1 MASCYLDIC
10 VGEEHKFEEEV
21 AQYQLTLSLLEK
33 HASTF
38 GLPSLPEDLDA
49 EQQDILGD
57 VHDKKSDSPLKFRAP
72 TPLLVGRLVFQL
84 DDAPGLAK
92 TRQNFIAL
100 CTGEKGQCKSN
111 PKKKLHYLDCP
122 IHRIV
127 RSFVAQGG
135 DVTRGDGSGGE
146 SIYGPKFACEKAGLQ
161 ATPRRGSLAMASSGG
176 KSPVS
181 SSQFFIVLADDEKS
195 LAKLTGKYAVFGQIV
210 PSEESTRILDRLN
223 EVSRPSGS
231 KDETPSIPVWIG
243 GCGLVA

>member
-1 MASCYLDIC
+1 MPSCYLDIYA
-10 VGEEHKFEEEV
+10 GEQSKFEEED
-21 AQYQLTLSLLEK
+21 AQYQLTRSLLDK

-38 GLPSLPEDLDA
+38 GLPSLPEDLDT

-57 VHDKKSDSPLKFRAP
+57 VHKSDSQPLRFRAP
-72 TPLLVGRLVFQL
+72 MPLLLGRLIFQL
-84 DDAPGLAK
+84 DPVPGLAK
-92 TRQNFIAL
+92 TRQNFSAL

-111 PKKKLHYLDCP
+111 PKKKLHYMGCP

-146 SIYGPKFACEKAGLQ
+146 SIYGPKFACEKAGLHV
-161 ATPRRGSLAMASSGG
+161 TPRKGSLAMANSGG

-195 LAKLTGKYAVFGQIV
+195 LAKLAGKYAVFGQVV
-210 PSEESTRILDRLN
+210 PSEDSDRILDRLN
-223 EVSRPSGS
+223 EVSRPTGS
-231 KDETPSIPVWIG
+231 SDETPSVPVWIG
-243 GCGLVA
+243 SCGIQN

>member
-1 MASCYLDIC
+1 MPSCYLEIYA
-10 VGEEHKFEEEV
+10 GEQSEFEKEN
-21 AQYQLTLSLLEK
+21 AQYQLTLSVLEK
-33 HASTF
+33 HKSTF

-49 EQQDILGD
+49 EQQDILGE
-57 VHDKKSDSPLKFRAP
+57 VHKSDSQPLRFRAP
-72 TPLLVGRLVFQL
+72 TPLHLGRLVFQL
-84 DDAPGLAK
+84 DDAPGLVK

-111 PKKKLHYLDCP
+111 PKKKLHYVDCP

-135 DVTRGDGSGGE
+135 DVTRADGSGGE

-161 ATPRRGSLAMASSGG
+161 ASPRRGSLAMANSGG

-195 LAKLTGKYAVFGQIV
+195 LAKLAGKYAVFGQVV

-223 EVSRPSGS
+223 EVSRPSGH
-231 KDETPSIPVWIG
+231 KDETPSVPVWIG
-243 GCGLVA
+243 GCGLID